1 MEMDHVK
8 ENGAADLTLDYY
20 NQNASEFCS
29 GTKNIAFSE
38 HQNIFLSCLAPQG
51 SILDFGCGSG
61 RDSKAFL
68 DRGYDVESMDG
79 SEALCRLASKTI
91 GKEVKF
97 RKFQELEGKD
107 LYDGVWA
114 CASILHLSMADLE
127 DVMKRIYQALKPKSI
142 LYASF
147 KYGEYEGIRNGRYF
161 NDMTEKKME
170 LLLQRLGLFKIEKMW
185 RTSDVRPG
193 RSEEKWLNLLLKTKK
208 QD

>member
-20 NQNASEFCS
+20 NKNASEFCS

-142 LYASF
+142 W
-147 KYGEYEGIRNGRYF
+147 YF

-170 LLLQRLGLFKIEKMW
+170 LLLHRLGLFKIEKMW